1 MSLSPL
7 TMGIGPVGV
16 GMWWRRI
23 LKSTRGVFQLLCN
36 QCIPWFALAT
46 ASLKLL
52 FASEEERSY
61 VRVRYFTSVTKI
73 DFASVYSFIGDL
85 L

>member
-1 MSLSPL
+1 
-7 TMGIGPVGV
+7 
-16 GMWWRRI
+16 MWWRRI
-23 LKSTRGVFQLLCN
+23 LKYTSGGFQLLCN
-36 QCIPWFALAT
+36 QCILWLALAT

-73 DFASVYSFIGDL
+73 DFASFYSFIGDL